1 MISDAAEMRG
11 KAVAS
16 IVQMLC
22 LSATNFSHCFFVVI
36 NIGVRRDEP
45 NVIQRSEENKILL
58 MIQPLQFSW

>member
-16 IVQMLC
+16 IVQTC
-22 LSATNFSHCFFVVI
+22 LSATNFSHCFFLVI